1 MKRLL
6 SKIVSDLKKYSPE
19 KIILFGSR
27 ARGEADEFSDFDILI
42 LKETEKRFLER
53 LREAALLLR
62 NTLPPIN
69 LFVYNSK
76 EFKNMKQIKNSFIE
90 RVLKEGKVIYETK
103 QS

>member
-6 SKIVSDLKKYSPE
+6 SKIVSDLKKYSPD
-19 KIILFGSR
+19 KIILFGSQ
-27 ARGEADEFSDFDILI
+27 ARGEVDRFSDFDILI

-62 NTLPPIN
+62 NTLPPVN

-90 RVLKEGKVIYETK
+90 RVLKEGKIIYETK